1 MEVGGVV
8 GGVVGNAVSG
18 AMDAAQQP
26 AASPTASAQQPAPA
40 ADEMAAFKA
49 KIDKLMLMKDAGMID
64 EEEFGR
70 MKAELLKSIM

>member
-1 MEVGGVV
+1 
-8 GGVVGNAVSG
+8 
-18 AMDAAQQP
+18 
-26 AASPTASAQQPAPA
+26 
-40 ADEMAAFKA
+40 MAAFKA